1 MHRYGFC
8 GKLQLVQLTIQMVHQ
23 NHCNISCVN
32 RMIIV
37 ITTAKCTKCWHAPSV
52 TLHQIT
58 HGNIRKPLNAP
69 YCINRIT
76 TALLTDMATTTIS
89 STMICI
95 LAIYLHWDY
104 SKSTPCRF
112 KSKTQPDYIHTF
124 RSGPRISERD
134 SNCVPNLWQL
144 ETHRQN

>member
-1 MHRYGFC
+1 MNSYGFS
-8 GKLQLVQLTIQMVHQ
+8 GKLQLIQLIIQMAHQ
-23 NHCNISCVN
+23 NHCHASCVN
-32 RMIIV
+32 RMIILL
-37 ITTAKCTKCWHAPSV
+37 TKCTKCQRSPAV

-58 HGNIRKPLNAP
+58 YGNIKKPLNAS

-76 TALLTDMATTTIS
+76 TALLTDMATTTTIS

-104 SKSTPCRF
+104 SKITPCRF

-134 SNCVPNLWQL
+134 GNCVPNLWQPV
-144 ETHRQN
+144 THRQN